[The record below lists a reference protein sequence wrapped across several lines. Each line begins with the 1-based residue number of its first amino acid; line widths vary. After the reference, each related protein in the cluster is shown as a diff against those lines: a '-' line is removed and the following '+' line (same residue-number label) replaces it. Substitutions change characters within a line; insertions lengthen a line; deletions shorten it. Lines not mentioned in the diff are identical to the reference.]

1 VADKEIC
8 VVGIR
13 TPSGALVKGFDVC
26 IEGEDAYVNYSDS
39 SVAAAHGSYHASG
52 QQHIK
57 IGKKYVEWTG
67 GPIGDMEPMK
77 IFREPTGTVSGR
89 NNFWSIG
96 WQISKLETIL
106 PRLDDAHMIVDAQRM
121 DTDFVL
127 AFEVSVIG
135 PDAKGRETIVGFP
148 VIDTH
153 LFGNSLRV
161 EIAAFTLPGRAWE
174 PKTEGSPDASPV

>member
-1 VADKEIC
+1 MAEKEMC

-13 TPSGALVKGFDVC
+13 TPSGALVKAFDVC
-26 IEGEDAYVNYSDS
+26 IEAEDAYVNYSDS

-57 IGKKYVEWTG
+57 IGKKYVEWDG
-67 GPIGDMEPMK
+67 GPAGQMEPMK
-77 IFREPTGTVSGR
+77 IFRERPGVVSGR

-121 DTDFVL
+121 DAELVL
-127 AFEVSVIG
+127 AFEVSVVG
-135 PDAKGRETIVGFP
+135 LDAKDREEIVGFP
-148 VIDTH
+148 VTNTH
-153 LFGNSLRV
+153 LFGKSLRV
-161 EIAAFTLPGRAWE
+161 EIAAFTLPERAWE
-174 PKTEGSPDASPV
+174 PKTEC